1 MFLSDHWKNFKKLN
15 KDRIYVNNVYEKF
28 LKIISKKLNQKFR
41 LKKPLIFWRII
52 IGPWLIFYLVSNYN
66 KWLLVKY
73 KRNKIIK
80 EFKKFNI
87 KNFSNLINY
96 DINDYYKKARE
107 DDNYNNICINRIIN
121 FKEINISNINLKL
134 SNFKKKEITSRTKV
148 IHLLDYFFLLYH

>member
-96 DINDYYKKARE
+96 DINDYYKKRRDE
-107 DDNYNNICINRIIN
+107 NYHNICIYRIIN
-121 FKEINISNINLKL
+121 FKKL
-134 SNFKKKEITSRTKV
+134 I
-148 IHLLDYFFLLYH
+148 